1 MRGAWHGPPTAPQ
14 VPVAAVVDGRDSR
27 QIGRI
32 GAAVGFA
39 GQHADAMTEI
49 VPDTKDWTW
58 VLREPCPECGYDA
71 RAVERESFGRRVRDN
86 SATWTAVLG
95 RASATARPEPGV
107 WSPLEYACHVRDVHR
122 IFLVRLRSMLDED
135 APRFA
140 NWDQDET
147 AVEQAY
153 GEQDPATVAAELAEA
168 AEAVA
173 SVYDG
178 VPVDDEATWARSGVR
193 SDGSEFTVDSLG
205 RYHLHDIVHH
215 AWDVRAEVGR
225 AVVEA
230 YAAHTSDY
238 AEATAELR
246 DEVLD
251 WLEDFAAAVGT
262 GGHVLEIGS
271 GGGRDAQALEERGLR
286 VRRTDVTGAFVD
298 LLRGQ
303 GHQADLL
310 DPLTD
315 DLGGPYDGAWANACL
330 LHVDRADLPVVLA
343 RLAGSVRA
351 GGVLALSVK
360 EGDGEIWSTHG
371 TIPAPRR
378 FVLWREAGLTAALAA
393 AGWTPVEVRLRP
405 GLRGESW
412 LMIRASRGT

>member
-1 MRGAWHGPPTAPQ
+1 
-14 VPVAAVVDGRDSR
+14 
-27 QIGRI
+27 
-32 GAAVGFA
+32 
-39 GQHADAMTEI
+39 MTI

-58 VLREPCPECGYDA
+58 VLSEPCPECGYDA
-71 RAVERESFGRRVRDN
+71 RGVERGSFGRRVRDN
-86 SATWTAVLG
+86 AGTWTAVLG
-95 RASATARPEPGV
+95 RASATTRPEPAV

-122 IFLVRLRSMLDED
+122 IFAVRLRSMLEQD

-153 GEQDPATVAAELAEA
+153 AEQDPATVAAELAEA
-168 AEAVA
+168 AAVVA
-173 SVYDG
+173 AVYDG
-178 VPVDDEATWARSGVR
+178 VPVEDEATWARRGLR

-205 RYHLHDIVHH
+205 RYHLHDVVHH
-215 AWDVRAEVGR
+215 AWDVRAEVGQ

-230 YAAHTSDY
+230 YAAHTADY

-251 WLEDFAAAVGT
+251 WLEAFAAEVGT
-262 GGHVLEIGS
+262 DGQVLEIGS
-271 GGGRDAQALEERGLR
+271 GGGRDARAFEARGLR
-286 VRRTDVTGAFVD
+286 VRRTDVTRAFVD
-298 LLRGQ
+298 LLRTDGFE
-303 GHQADLL
+303 ADLL

-315 DLGGPYDGAWANACL
+315 DLGGPYDGVWANACL

-343 RLAGSVRA
+343 RLAGATRA

-360 EGDGEIWSTHG
+360 EGDGDVWSTHG

-378 FVLWREAGLTAALAA
+378 FVLWREPELTAALTA
-393 AGWTPVEVRLRP
+393 AGWTVVEARHRP